1 MGINLM
7 AFSYWPYKVSTF
19 FQILSLALFDTS
31 SIFPCSK
38 PIKFRD
44 QVRDLWHLSQHAIL
58 ELLLDFLVLTCI
70 YMSAGG
76 GTHTDIHQ
84 KNFIWMWAYMQIFHV
99 YQIPKSLL
107 VISRSHFI
115 HLKVY
120 KYNKYIC
127 MIHIYIYIC
136 MQRVPF
142 GRGLDVATIAISLL
156 GLLGCLKPEIRR
168 KNNFRFCLARMGDA
182 RVTVTGVDGSC
193 ES

>member
-1 MGINLM
+1 MHMSNWEKCCWDSQGFFPRYQAKTSPPRTRRRKSVMQSTWLPSLGCTWGSMGWLGESWNGNQLNGFLLLAI
-7 AFSYWPYKVSTF
+7 
-19 FQILSLALFDTS
+19 QILSLALFDTS

-58 ELLLDFLVLTCI
+58 ELLLDFLDLTCI

-115 HLKVY
+115 HLKV
-120 KYNKYIC
+120 
-127 MIHIYIYIC
+127 
-136 MQRVPF
+136 
-142 GRGLDVATIAISLL
+142 
-156 GLLGCLKPEIRR
+156 
-168 KNNFRFCLARMGDA
+168 
-182 RVTVTGVDGSC
+182 
-193 ES
+193 

>member
-7 AFSYWPYKVSTF
+7 AFSYWPYKVSAF

-127 MIHIYIYIC
+127 MIHIYIYAC
-136 MQRVPF
+136 KGSPSAGVWTLPPSP
-142 GRGLDVATIAISLL
+142 LACSDSWVASNRRSVERTTSASAW
-156 GLLGCLKPEIRR
+156 PEWETH
-168 KNNFRFCLARMGDA
+168 G
-182 RVTVTGVDGSC
+182 
-193 ES
+193 